1 MATGLVRVRSPLLAE
16 SRLMSFPPATEMF
29 QFAGFAS
36 QTYGFSARY
45 RMRGGFPHS
54 DIFGSKFARNSPK
67 LFAACHVLHRL
78 SAPRHPPNALM
89 TLDRRH
95 SVQGQAAPHNGLLLA
110 VKYPQDLGPP
120 PRQSSNLAFLILFT
134 LSNNNQRTSQE
145 RASIQ
150 SLNTLAA

>member
-1 MATGLVRVRSPLLAE
+1 
-16 SRLMSFPPATEMF
+16 MF
-29 QFAGFAS
+29 QFPGFAS
-36 QTYGFSARY
+36 RPYVFRTRY
-45 RMRGGFPHS
+45 RISGGLPHS

-110 VKYPQDLGPP
+110 VKYPQTTRQP
-120 PRQSSNLAFLILFT
+120 PRPSNRLRSSSYSPCQTTISATKN
-134 LSNNNQRTSQE
+134 E
-145 RASIQ
+145 CSIQ
-150 SLNTLAA
+150 SPSTPSPKQMVEPTGIEPVTSSLQS